1 MSSRNWFILSVL
13 FLCLLYL
20 NTLSWLVNAWIY
32 DPYYSHGFI
41 VLAISGYFAYKQR
54 GMEININNSGL
65 YVVTP
70 SVLVHV
76 FSTLWSVE
84 YLSALSFITA
94 LFGLCWTFYGDQARK
109 LLFPVFFLVL
119 AVPFPI
125 YGITNQLEVLSAGAS
140 VGLVNFLGIEASQIG
155 AEIHLSTSSFVVGT
169 PCSGIRSIVAL
180 LTIAALYAYLIND
193 KMWLKGSLVAIAV
206 PIAFAANVFRISSI
220 LTIAE
225 FFSTE
230 VALGFFHY
238 ASDIMLFVLGV
249 IMLMVFRRCVSWLT
263 SGPRSS

>member
-1 MSSRNWFILSVL
+1 MISVL

-20 NTLSWLVNAWIY
+20 NTLHWLVYSWIHN
-32 DPYYSHGFI
+32 PYYSHGFI
-41 VLAISGYFAYKQR
+41 VLAISGYFAYRQR
-54 GMEININNSGL
+54 GMEFNINNSGL

-76 FSTLWSVE
+76 FSSLWSVE

-94 LFGLCWTFYGDQARK
+94 LFGLCWTFYGDQARDI
-109 LLFPVFFLVL
+109 LFPVFFLVL
-119 AVPFPI
+119 AVPLPI

-140 VGLVNFLGIEASQIG
+140 AGLVNLLGIEATHIG
-155 AEIHLSTSSFVVGT
+155 AEIHLSASSFVVGT
-169 PCSGIRSIVAL
+169 PCSGIRSIMAL

-193 KMWLKGSLVAIAV
+193 RMWLKGLLVAIAV
-206 PIAFAANVFRISSI
+206 PIAFVANILRITSI

-225 FFSTE
+225 FFNTE
-230 VALGFFHY
+230 IALGFFHY

-249 IMLMVFRRCVSWLT
+249 IMLMVFRRCVSCLT
-263 SGPRSS
+263 SGPHSS

>member
-1 MSSRNWFILSVL
+1 MSSRNWLIISVL
-13 FLCLLYL
+13 LLCLLYF
-20 NTLSWLVNAWIY
+20 NTLSWLVNSWIY

-41 VLAISGYFAYKQR
+41 VLAISGYFAYRQR
-54 GMEININNSGL
+54 GMELNINDSGL

-70 SVLVHV
+70 SVLIHV
-76 FSTLWSVE
+76 LSTLWSIE
-84 YLSALSFITA
+84 YLSAVSFITA

-109 LLFPVFFLVL
+109 LLFPVFFLLL

-125 YGITNQLEVLSAGAS
+125 YSITNQLEVLSAGAS
-140 VGLVNFLGIEASQIG
+140 VGLVNLLGVEASHIG
-155 AEIHLSTSSFVVGT
+155 AEIHLTTSSFVVGT
-169 PCSGIRSIVAL
+169 PCSGIRSIMAL

-193 KMWLKGSLVAIAV
+193 KMWLKGLLVAIAV
-206 PIAFAANVFRISSI
+206 PVAFVANVIRITSI

-225 FFSTE
+225 FFSRV

-249 IMLMVFRRCVSWLT
+249 IMLMVFRRCLSWLT
-263 SGPRSS
+263 SGPHSS